1 MQDTATMDPPSIRD
15 SGTPRRLFN
24 FGRVLESELTSTGQ
38 KQLVRLRSLLAEDLA
53 QQVVYR
59 CRSIEALAG
68 DQQTKYFAG
77 DSSQDNPELKVMQK
91 RYEQRKVSAALF
103 EKLILKSEGP
113 TNPAA
118 PVSRYPQLDQQ
129 ITAERWKW
137 LDRFEEDVTLERVTI
152 TLDKVVKA
160 LTDT

>member
-59 CRSIEALAG
+59 CRSIEALAD

-77 DSSQDNPELKVMQK
+77 DSSQDNPELKVMQQ

-103 EKLILKSEGP
+103 EKLILR
-113 TNPAA
+113 
-118 PVSRYPQLDQQ
+118 VSDLQ
-129 ITAERWKW
+129 ILLRPSLGIHSLISRSLRSGGNGLIGSRKM
-137 LDRFEEDVTLERVTI
+137 
-152 TLDKVVKA
+152 
-160 LTDT
+160 